1 MATTFNAKLSIEAL
15 FNEIVQSGNQKMG
28 NLQSRF
34 QFIQDLP
41 TGLLDTNINVGYA
54 ATSTGIGAST
64 TTSYDLIGG
73 LSSSTGTVINFDE
86 VVLIAVRNRSSTAV
100 NYLSV
105 GPHATNGFGVL
116 AANVGF
122 WNNAA
127 DRSIVPADSWTLW
140 YSKGGVPAAAASTD
154 VLAVITG
161 GSASA
166 ATWDILILGRD
177 T

>member
-15 FNEIVQSGNQKMG
+15 FNEIVQSGNQKVG

-34 QFIQDLP
+34 SFIQDLP
-41 TGLLDTNINVGYA
+41 TGLLDNNINVGYA
-54 ATSTGIGAST
+54 ATSTGVGAST
-64 TTSYDLIGG
+64 TTSYDSIGG
-73 LSSSTGTVINFDE
+73 LTSSTGTTINFDE

-100 NYLSV
+100 NYLAV
-105 GPHATNGFGVL
+105 GPHSVNGFGGL

-127 DRSIVPADSWTLW
+127 DRSIVPADGWTLW

-154 VLAVITG
+154 VLAVLTG
-161 GSASA
+161 ASASA

-177 T
+177 N

>member
-54 ATSTGIGAST
+54 ATSSAIGAST

-105 GPHATNGFGVL
+105 GPHATNGF
-116 AANVGF
+116 

-140 YSKGGVPAAAASTD
+140 YSKGGVPAAAAATD

-161 GSASA
+161 ASASA

-177 T
+177 N